1 MSKRSSPACE
11 RNKKFILEV
20 LQQHLPKEAKLLE
33 IASGTGQ
40 HANYFTEQEPGWRIQ
55 TTDIDPLALAC
66 IQSYQK
72 ESKRDNFLPPLKL
85 SVTEESWP
93 LETFDAAL
101 CCNMIHIAPWE
112 ACEGLFKGMSQHL
125 KPHACLILY
134 GPFLQKGV
142 ETAKSNL
149 RFDESLRQ
157 RDSHWGLRSLEKVR
171 EVAESFGFQLKQV
184 YQMPA
189 NNLSVVFDK

>member
-1 MSKRSSPACE
+1 MSKRFSPACE

-20 LQQHLPKEAKLLE
+20 LQQHLPKKAKLLE

-40 HANYFTEQEPGWRIQ
+40 HANYFAEQESGWVIQ
-55 TTDIDPLALAC
+55 TTDTDPLALSS

-72 ESKRDNFLPPLKL
+72 ESKRENFLAPLKL
-85 SVTEESWP
+85 SVTEEPWS

-101 CCNMIHIAPWE
+101 CCNMSHIAPWE
-112 ACEGLFKGMSQHL
+112 ACEGLFKGMSQYL
-125 KPHACLILY
+125 KSDACLILY

-142 ETAKSNL
+142 ETTESNL

-157 RDSHWGLRSLEKVR
+157 RDSRSGLRSLEKVQ
-171 EVAESFGFQLKQV
+171 ELADSFGFGLKQV
-184 YQMPA
+184 HQMPA
-189 NNLSVVFDK
+189 NNLSVVFYK